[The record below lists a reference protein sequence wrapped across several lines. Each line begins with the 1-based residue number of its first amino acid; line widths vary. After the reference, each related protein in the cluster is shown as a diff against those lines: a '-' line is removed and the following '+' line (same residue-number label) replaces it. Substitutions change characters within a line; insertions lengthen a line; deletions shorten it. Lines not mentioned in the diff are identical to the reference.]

1 MDFQSEYAHI
11 NNGPSSLLSTNN
23 IVKPKHRLQHP
34 ITQTKNINRVIKHQ
48 RLYNSSTINTIR
60 TNMQLLAIPNTRFH
74 LRIPSITNLSF
85 FFFFFQN
92 LIILNPIKTSTFI
105 KTLKKNLK
113 KKKKSQIG
121 IPIPFAL
128 IPELFFSPYKKKKK
142 KLWNYAVL
150 MPLYKKQKIKT
161 RVKRHHFNLYIL
173 SMLVCMVFLVK
184 GFKNFS
190 IKHLKKPIL

>member
-1 MDFQSEYAHI
+1 MSIPPATLTKLWDFGVDFQSEYAHI
-11 NNGPSSLLSTNN
+11 NNGPSSLFSTNN

-74 LRIPSITNLSF
+74 LKIPSITNLS

-105 KTLKKNLK
+105 KTLKKKN
-113 KKKKSQIG
+113 SQIG

-128 IPELFFSPYKKKKK
+128 IPELFFSPEP
-142 KLWNYAVL
+142 NATI
-150 MPLYKKQKIKT
+150 IK
-161 RVKRHHFNLYIL
+161 
-173 SMLVCMVFLVK
+173 
-184 GFKNFS
+184 
-190 IKHLKKPIL
+190 